1 MFADQVGEY
10 GRGEGARRDEGWAE
24 GRRGRGEAYSSVS
37 HATFTLS
44 MQSVLPMA
52 PS

>member
-10 GRGEGARRDEGWAE
+10 GRGSEY
-24 GRRGRGEAYSSVS
+24 RRGEGEGGAYSSVS

>member
-10 GRGEGARRDEGWAE
+10 GRGEE
-24 GRRGRGEAYSSVS
+24 GRRGEGGAYSSVS